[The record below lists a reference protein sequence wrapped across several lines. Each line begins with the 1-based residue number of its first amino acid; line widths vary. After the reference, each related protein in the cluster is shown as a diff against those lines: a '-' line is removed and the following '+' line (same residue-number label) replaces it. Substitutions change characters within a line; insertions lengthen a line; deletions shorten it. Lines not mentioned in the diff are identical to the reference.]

1 MRREKRILLTKN
13 YKLFFLPRQYECI
26 WFVRLNTQEH
36 IVKRKPEIR
45 RKKSVPPNKK
55 AITLWDQ
62 ASRWY
67 DTLVGSQGTNFQKDI
82 IMPGVFKMLSPK
94 KGDRILDLACGQ
106 GVFSRFLSQKGMH
119 VEGLDSSAELIN
131 HAKSRSNSKI
141 RFRVG
146 DVADSKNF
154 AKDRFDGM
162 ACLMAIQNIENMEA
176 LFENAATG
184 LKPQGH
190 FVVVMTH
197 PCFRIPRQTHWGWDD
212 EKKIEYRRVDHY
224 RTETNVPILTPPFA
238 DEDSFTLTYHRP
250 LESYVVALSSAGF
263 AVDGLEEWISNKK
276 SQPGKRAKAENRSR
290 KEIPLFLALRAKLIA

>member
-1 MRREKRILLTKN
+1 
-13 YKLFFLPRQYECI
+13 
-26 WFVRLNTQEH
+26 
-36 IVKRKPEIR
+36 VKRKPEIR
-45 RKKSVPPNKK
+45 RMRSVPPNKK

-67 DTLVGSQGTNFQKDI
+67 DTLVGSQGTDFQKDI
-82 IMPGVFKMLSPK
+82 IMPGVFEMLSPK
-94 KGDRILDLACGQ
+94 KGNRILDLACGQ
-106 GVFSRFLSQKGMH
+106 GVFSRFLSQKGMY

-131 HAKSRSNSKI
+131 HAKSRSNAKI
-141 RFRVG
+141 HFRVG
-146 DVADSKNF
+146 DVADSINF
-154 AKDRFDGM
+154 AKNRFDGM
-162 ACLMAIQNIENMEA
+162 ACLMAIQNIENMES
-176 LFENAATG
+176 LFENAAIG

-197 PCFRIPRQTHWGWDD
+197 PCFR
-212 EKKIEYRRVDHY
+212 RVDHY
-224 RTETNVPILTPPFA
+224 RTETSVPILTPPFA

-250 LESYVVALSSAGF
+250 LESYVAALSRAGF